1 MSDKIVD
8 SCTLINLYGSAR
20 PLDILGACG
29 GMHVTPQV
37 RKESLGIRADDP
49 ENPGELL
56 SASID
61 LNAAIEKGLL
71 TTCEL
76 SAREFELMVAY
87 ARELDDGEASSLAI
101 AQVRGWRLA
110 SDDKKAR
117 RIAKEDGII
126 VISTAELVHHWS
138 LQARLSDT
146 EIAAALRA
154 IARYA
159 RFTPPADDSC
169 AEWWRGHE
177 ESDQIP

>member
-1 MSDKIVD
+1 
-8 SCTLINLYGSAR
+8 
-20 PLDILGACG
+20 
-29 GMHVTPQV
+29 
-37 RKESLGIRADDP
+37 
-49 ENPGELL
+49 
-56 SASID
+56 
-61 LNAAIEKGLL
+61 
-71 TTCEL
+71 
-76 SAREFELMVAY
+76 MVAY

-117 RIAKEDGII
+117 RIAKEDGIV

-154 IARYA
+154 ITRYA

-169 AEWWRGHE
+169 AEW
-177 ESDQIP
+177 